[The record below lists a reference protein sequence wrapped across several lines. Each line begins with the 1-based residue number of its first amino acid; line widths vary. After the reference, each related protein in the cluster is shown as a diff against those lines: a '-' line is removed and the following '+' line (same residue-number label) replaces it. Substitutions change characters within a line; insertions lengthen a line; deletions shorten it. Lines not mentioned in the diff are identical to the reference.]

1 MNNDMKYTHMNE
13 QEIQEQQNLDE
24 GGQRQLQI
32 EHEEHKKQEEHQ
44 LSAVDLAI
52 IKERNTEIKA
62 IAHDVSIISEIFHT
76 IQNMVLDQGLDLNV
90 AYEHVERA
98 EINTTEAKESLEKAE
113 QYHAHSTRNIRDTSI
128 VVTGLAIGGVGW
140 IGGPWIG
147 IPTTAVGVGI
157 STGIVMLLRKIGV

>member
-1 MNNDMKYTHMNE
+1 MNGDIDNIQIMETHIE
-13 QEIQEQQNLDE
+13 QNNHEQ
-24 GGQRQLQI
+24 QLQI
-32 EHEEHKKQEEHQ
+32 HKEPIEIEKSEITT
-44 LSAVDLAI
+44 VDLAI
-52 IKERNTEIKA
+52 LQERNTEIKK
-62 IAHDVSIISEIFHT
+62 IAHDISIISEIFHT

-90 AYEHVERA
+90 AYDHVERA

-113 QYHAHSTRNIRDTSI
+113 QYHTHSTRNIRDTSI